1 MLPKIKP
8 ADLIVDDDNVCLY
21 GVKFYTGDNGREIL
35 NELETLR
42 SNGRS
47 KLVKAIEEE
56 FENLL

>member
-1 MLPKIKP
+1 MLTKIKQ
-8 ADLIVDDDNVCLY
+8 ADIIVEDENVRLY

-35 NELETLR
+35 NELDTLR

-47 KLVKAIEEE
+47 ELVKSIEEE